1 MVTKEQLNDYMAS
14 NGNAGIGGYPLAL
27 IVECE
32 YVCPTCAHEKPLDDR
47 EREHAIVCVYY
58 EGPDLYCADC
68 NRELQSAY
76 GDCNADWQVPEL
88 IE

>member
-1 MVTKEQLNDYMAS
+1 MLTQESLADYIAR
-14 NGNAGIGGYPLAL
+14 NGQSGIAGYPLAL

-32 YVCPTCAHEKPLDDR
+32 YVCPSCAQEKPLDDR
-47 EREHAIVCVYY
+47 EREHSVIAVYL

-76 GDCNADWQVPEL
+76 GDYNADWPVPEL
-88 IE
+88 TE